1 MSLKHLADNIAAHG
15 RHGDD
20 TLIHVD
26 KSELAALKALAAKH
40 GKPLTTNPETGLP
53 EAFGLRQLLPIAA
66 GFALG
71 PAGVG
76 MSAMGAGLTV
86 GGVSALASGNL
97 KQGMMDGLGAWGGA
111 GLGAGV
117 GASGTVPTTTT
128 ATTAGTTAGTTAATT
143 AGTTGTAALPEVA
156 TTAGYT
162 PQLASGTPLSEVGG
176 LNAAGTAGTAGS
188 QIPGGTLAENFAWDP
203 LTRTNIP
210 IPDTAGINELAV
222 HAGEGAAANNAAY
235 TAANAGT
242 NAATGAS
249 TVPGSSS
256 LNYVNGADLGGS
268 AVNTGVSGK
277 STFAQIAAN
286 AEANPKYLAAAL
298 APAVMDELTPKP
310 KEQPKSQADADMGQR
325 WEYQPSSQYAAPRYV
340 PISNEAARK
349 RYGYAEGGDVQYPY
363 SEPVVRMYGGGNA
376 GDQVNP
382 GLEALAPPHLKAAL
396 RGSVLKAKGPEEEPV
411 VRMTKGGEAGKHQ
424 AIIDSFNRDYGA
436 FRGAALGASA
446 PFVDGKVGGA
456 QQEPTQQYAYHPDD
470 QSYTNMAGGGLS
482 SLGGYSDGG
491 RLLKGPGDG
500 MSDNIPAQIG
510 QKQPARLADGEFVVP
525 ADVVSHL
532 GNGSTDAGAKQLY
545 KMMDRIRAARTG
557 NKRQGKQINPNKFT
571 PA

>member
-26 KSELAALKALAAKH
+26 KSELAALKALANKH
-40 GKPLTTNPETGLP
+40 GKPLTTNPHTGLP
-53 EAFGLRQLLPIAA
+53 EAFGLRQLLPVAA
-66 GFALG
+66 GLALG

-111 GLGAGV
+111 GLGAAPAPVPPATPAVPPVTPTPITPTPVTPTPVTPAGMG
-117 GASGTVPTTTT
+117 GAGGLSATTT
-128 ATTAGTTAGTTAATT
+128 
-143 AGTTGTAALPEVA
+143 
-156 TTAGYT
+156 GY
-162 PQLASGTPLSEVGG
+162 
-176 LNAAGTAGTAGS
+176 
-188 QIPGGTLAENFAWDP
+188 GTLSP
-203 LTRTNIP
+203 T
-210 IPDTAGINELAV
+210 
-222 HAGEGAAANNAAY
+222 
-235 TAANAGT
+235 
-242 NAATGAS
+242 ATGAS
-249 TVPGSSS
+249 GLQTASGTNLLPSSTANFTAS
-256 LNYVNGADLGGS
+256 SGANALPSS
-268 AVNTGVSGK
+268 AADFTANAGMNTAASTGTNAVTQTGVLPGVK
-277 STFAQIAAN
+277 DTFSTIAAN
-286 AEANPKYLAAAL
+286 AEANPRYLAAAL
-298 APAVMDELTPKP
+298 APAVMDDLTPKP
-310 KEQPKSQADADMGQR
+310 KEQAARQGDADMGQR
-325 WEYQPSSQYAAPRYV
+325 YEYQPSSQYSAPSYKK
-340 PISNEAARK
+340 IGNEEARK
-349 RYGYAEGGDVQYPY
+349 LYGYAEGGDVQYPY
-363 SEPVVRMYGGGNA
+363 SEPVVRMYGGGNT
-376 GDQVNP
+376 GEQINP
-382 GLEALAPPHLKAAL
+382 GLEALVPPHLKTAL
-396 RGSVLKAKGPEEEPV
+396 RGPVLKAKGPEEEPV
-411 VRMTKGGEAGKHQ
+411 RMAAGGDAGKHK

-446 PFVDGKVGGA
+446 PFVDGQVGGA
-456 QQEPTQQYAYHPDD
+456 QQAKTPNYVYHPGD
-470 QSYTNMAGGGLS
+470 QTYERQMAGGGLS